1 MKACFFS
8 CYIKTFSSS
17 LFIYKCLFLNV
28 FKEPLAVVMEYAAY
42 GSLKNVLRMCKSYM
56 ANEMV
61 ISEKETDF
69 LLSEFFLDSCC
80 PMITAP
86 QLWRF
91 ALQVAKGME
100 YLASRKVSQQK
111 FKDSSS

>member
-1 MKACFFS
+1 M
-8 CYIKTFSSS
+8 
-17 LFIYKCLFLNV
+17 

-61 ISEKETDF
+61 ISSEKDF
-69 LLSEFFLDSCC
+69 LLSAVTLDGGGGGGCSL
-80 PMITAP
+80 ITAP

-100 YLASRKVSQQK
+100 YLASRKVSLK
-111 FKDSSS
+111 KRTILPHCISDCCHENNMSA